1 MLEVT
6 ADLDRVRIRLDGR
19 PVADHARVWA
29 RGRTVTDL
37 IYPASARLL
46 RERLYQLSSDTPAAH
61 SSDLGRDLADYDRAF
76 GLLPDSGEVAWCR
89 QEHPRVDQTDPLP
102 RSGVDS
108 TPDRRTRR
116 PVGRPGPGCR
126 LGPRGLPGPRAG
138 PGSVRR
144 NASGA

>member
-61 SSDLGRDLADYDRAF
+61 SSDLGRDLAD
-76 GLLPDSGEVAWCR
+76 
-89 QEHPRVDQTDPLP
+89 
-102 RSGVDS
+102 
-108 TPDRRTRR
+108 
-116 PVGRPGPGCR
+116 
-126 LGPRGLPGPRAG
+126 
-138 PGSVRR
+138 
-144 NASGA
+144 